1 MPYGL
6 IAAQVCSVL
15 ESFKMRKIQFSPS
28 SAVEIVREQE
38 VKHPYLLNLSTGL
51 GMAENKHIDFSMF
64 MCWQGGRYGVSSPVK
79 LMISW
84 DQLIRAKLQSN
95 YEALWASAVYI
106 ITTN

>member
-1 MPYGL
+1 MTYGL
-6 IAAQVCSVL
+6 TAQVCSVL
-15 ESFKMRKIQFSPS
+15 ESFKMRKIQLSPS
-28 SAVEIVREQE
+28 SAVGLVREQE

-84 DQLIRAKLQSN
+84 DQLIRAKIQSS
-95 YEALWASAVYI
+95 YKALWAAAAYI
-106 ITTN
+106 KTTN